1 MKHEAVGPHHD
12 DNQLGDTV
20 ASSLPKSARD
30 EWRAH
35 WAIVLAACLGISFAA
50 VPLQSIAFF
59 TEPLQREFGW
69 THTQV
74 SLGATVFSLS
84 VIPFAPF
91 AGALQDWLGT
101 RKVAVAGCILCII
114 AISSLSLTS
123 GAHGMWI
130 GQWSFLALAELPLK
144 ATVWVGAVSV
154 IFVLGR
160 GLAVGVALCGTALAQ
175 TLVPVLTY
183 FLIEHFGWRVAYVVL
198 GSGWGGLVLILVV
211 LLFHDGRGKGQ
222 ARSSAQLAADR
233 EALPGLTLHEA
244 VRSPAL
250 YRVTLALMITAA
262 TSIAVLTNKVSILG
276 ELGVS
281 RGEAAAMAAT
291 AGFAGIVGKLFTG
304 WLYDHAKGS
313 WINAQ
318 AFAAAAA
325 GFVIYSATPGDAM
338 LVLAQILFGYSGGA
352 TLQSAMYLLAQ
363 YGGLKNF
370 GKIFGTKTS
379 LLAIGMGG
387 GPLLAGMIKDTT
399 GSFYPLF
406 LVGIAGNVVA
416 MLLVIGLGPFP
427 DWQKRGAP
435 DPKRDPDSEPCP
447 A

>member
-1 MKHEAVGPHHD
+1 M
-12 DNQLGDTV
+12 
-20 ASSLPKSARD
+20 ASQPSPTSARD

-35 WAIVLAACLGISFAA
+35 WAIVVAACLGISFAA

-69 THTQV
+69 SHTQV

-91 AGALQDWLGT
+91 AGAIQDWLGT
-101 RKVAVAGCILCII
+101 RKVAIVGCVLCII

-123 GAHGMWI
+123 GAHAMWI
-130 GQWSFLALAELPLK
+130 GQWSFLAFAELPLK
-144 ATVWVGAVSV
+144 ATVWVGAVSAV
-154 IFVLGR
+154 FVLGR

-175 TLVPVLTY
+175 TLVPVIAY
-183 FLIEHFGWRVAYVVL
+183 FLIEHFGWRTAWVVL

-211 LLFHDGRGKGQ
+211 LLFHDGRSKGP
-222 ARSSAQLAADR
+222 ARSAAQIAADR
-233 EALPGLTLHEA
+233 ETLPGLTLGEA
-244 VRSPAL
+244 LRCAAL

-304 WLYDHAKGS
+304 WLYDHFKGS
-313 WINAQ
+313 WINVQ
-318 AFAAAAA
+318 AFAAAAL
-325 GFVIYSATPGDAM
+325 GFVIYATAPSDAM

-363 YGGLKNF
+363 YGGLRNF

-379 LLAIGMGG
+379 LLALGMGG
-387 GPLLAGMIKDTT
+387 GPLLAGLIKDTT
-399 GSFYPLF
+399 GTFYPLF
-406 LVGIAGNVVA
+406 LVGIAANVIA
-416 MLLVIGLGPFP
+416 MVLVIRLGPFP
-427 DWQKRGAP
+427 DWKTRENKATQPGGTG
-435 DPKRDPDSEPCP
+435 P
-447 A
+447 AKIQDRPLSSTS